1 MARNLQFDGGPVYGG
16 NGGWYRQPMGGPAG
30 GMVQGP
36 DYATVDNWGARPIG
50 SATGGP
56 YYAPPSMPQP
66 VTSTPTTTID
76 PTTGLPVATSATS
89 GFDISTLLSGT
100 IFGLPSWIVL
110 GAAAYFLF
118 FRKGR

>member
-1 MARNLQFDGGPVYGG
+1 MARNLQFDGGPVYGS

-56 YYAPPSMPQP
+56 YYAPQPMP
-66 VTSTPTTTID
+66 VTPSA
-76 PTTGLPVATSATS
+76 PTTGLPVATSTTG